1 MITTNSK
8 EWRRSMNTPQSPVFY
23 LLRSDLT
30 HPPNGR
36 KAACSPGVTVF
47 DELAA
52 LQGRK
57 RSLRLTWTHL
67 LWMLTDSST
76 RALLVFSVSSIFYSL
91 SLAHVPRLFLNGLQS
106 SALHWTLRTLFGL
119 SFYLICASFSYW
131 DKRIAAL
138 HVIPMLVLTYALNSH
153 SEIFDTSYNLC
164 VPIFSLITLLT
175 TFQLR
180 TSAITSSSGKLLQ
193 YASSVWLLSQAL
205 DIIALKTNFGPYT
218 APSIVALIMVLVTLI
233 KRNEDQ
239 RFNHLE
245 RTRDQLLSAVATTE
259 SMEGKL
265 KHVSGILQ
273 QHLAPNDIH
282 SI

>member
-76 RALLVFSVSSIFYSL
+76 REYVTWAQARGVLPRL
-91 SLAHVPRLFLNGLQS
+91 SLG
-106 SALHWTLRTLFGL
+106 SANLYGVSLESANLRD
-119 SFYLICASFSYW
+119 A
-131 DKRIAAL
+131 
-138 HVIPMLVLTYALNSH
+138 
-153 SEIFDTSYNLC
+153 NLC
-164 VPIFSLITLLT
+164 GASLEGANLRGADLYGAILSGANLRGADLYGANLRGANLRDANLYGASLEGANLRDANLANASRSSKDGPISGWTITN
-175 TFQLR
+175 
-180 TSAITSSSGKLLQ
+180 G
-193 YASSVWLLSQAL
+193 
-205 DIIALKTNFGPYT
+205 
-218 APSIVALIMVLVTLI
+218 VLA
-233 KRNEDQ
+233 RSE
-239 RFNHLE
+239 
-245 RTRDQLLSAVATTE
+245 
-259 SMEGKL
+259 
-265 KHVSGILQ
+265 
-273 QHLAPNDIH
+273 
-282 SI
+282 